1 MYLIY
6 NNVEWKRA
14 YYIYFIYMKFK
25 NNQHWYTMTEVKIVV
40 TSGDY
45 WLGSSMRVL
54 NMFYLWVVV
63 TPMRSG
69 VSTSMHG
76 KGMTTYEETAQN
88 FWGVTSALKWCI
100 VEPGVLRSTL
110 KRQTPEKREG
120 EWSKGR
126 GGTSALFTCSK
137 VAMMTWFLFLY
148 SRDLSCILGWMNF
161 ML

>member
-6 NNVEWKRA
+6 NNVGWKSV

-25 NNQHWYTMTEVKIVV
+25 NNQYWSIMTEVKIVF

-54 NMFYLWVVV
+54 SMFYIWVIVI
-63 TPMRSG
+63 PIRSG

-88 FWGVTSALKWCI
+88 FWGVTSA
-100 VEPGVLRSTL
+100 
-110 KRQTPEKREG
+110 
-120 EWSKGR
+120 
-126 GGTSALFTCSK
+126 
-137 VAMMTWFLFLY
+137 
-148 SRDLSCILGWMNF
+148 
-161 ML
+161 